1 MRNLPVCVNCNICST
16 CVFISML
23 CVTMSISR
31 GHRRHMQQ
39 SQPHTTQQQVD
50 MDFVEFPPVQAQ
62 SHAAKRYLA
71 GEGPQV
77 KCVQRTGPVLFCAVC
92 DSVAANHSLD
102 NRWHG
107 LKTKWWTAQS
117 SLIQNGKTYWCVSKA
132 TNRLEYTPPCINQRG
147 ICTSTYKS
155 M

>member
-77 KCVQRTGPVLFCAVC
+77 KCVQRTGPVLFCVVC
-92 DSVAANHSLD
+92 DCCSQSQLGQQVA
-102 NRWHG
+102 
-107 LKTKWWTAQS
+107 WTQDKMVDRTELS
-117 SLIQNGKTYWCVSKA
+117 DSKRQDILMCIKS
-132 TNRLEYTPPCINQRG
+132 NKPSRIYTSMHK
-147 ICTSTYKS
+147 STWN
-155 M
+155 MHLHL